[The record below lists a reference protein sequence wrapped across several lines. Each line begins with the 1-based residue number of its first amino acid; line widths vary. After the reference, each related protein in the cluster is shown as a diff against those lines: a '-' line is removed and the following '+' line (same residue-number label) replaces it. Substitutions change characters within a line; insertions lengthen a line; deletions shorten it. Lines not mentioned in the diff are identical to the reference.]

1 MEKEK
6 TNKKLLLR
14 RLIVVIVLVLI
25 VALIITGLIKFV
37 ANAISG
43 NNEVA
48 NGNLNNRGLAI
59 QDGNVTFYN
68 KYEEGI
74 YRVKGNREDKVTDET
89 AYSMTLYNN
98 QIYYLTVSSS
108 NTIDLKRVDISG
120 ENLETIKTLY
130 TSISKFYIDDGFVYY
145 ISNGSNAV
153 ELEKL
158 DLNDNTEVTLVTSN
172 IQDFVLEGKTIYYTD
187 NVGYLYSINT
197 DGTNQKEISKD
208 YRIYKIQ
215 INKKWIYYFDEDEV
229 ALCRIKKDGSS
240 REVVTK
246 FVTGETY
253 NVTDGEIYYFDSE
266 NKRISKTDFKGKK
279 SVEIVS
285 LEATGTKINVV
296 GDTLYY
302 LDKSKDGVTIYQMY
316 RVKTNGKAAKEIQ
329 Y

>member
-108 NTIDLKRVDISG
+108 NTIDLKRVDITG

>member
-6 TNKKLLLR
+6 KNKKLLLR

-108 NTIDLKRVDISG
+108 NTIDLKRVDITG

>member
-98 QIYYLTVSSS
+98 QKNLFF
-108 NTIDLKRVDISG
+108 SG
-120 ENLETIKTLY
+120 K
-130 TSISKFYIDDGFVYY
+130 V
-145 ISNGSNAV
+145 
-153 ELEKL
+153 
-158 DLNDNTEVTLVTSN
+158 
-172 IQDFVLEGKTIYYTD
+172 
-187 NVGYLYSINT
+187 
-197 DGTNQKEISKD
+197 
-208 YRIYKIQ
+208 
-215 INKKWIYYFDEDEV
+215 
-229 ALCRIKKDGSS
+229 
-240 REVVTK
+240 
-246 FVTGETY
+246 
-253 NVTDGEIYYFDSE
+253 
-266 NKRISKTDFKGKK
+266 
-279 SVEIVS
+279 
-285 LEATGTKINVV
+285 
-296 GDTLYY
+296 
-302 LDKSKDGVTIYQMY
+302 
-316 RVKTNGKAAKEIQ
+316 
-329 Y
+329 

>member
-108 NTIDLKRVDISG
+108 NTIDLKRVDITG

-215 INKKWIYYFDEDEV
+215 INKKWIYFFDEDEV

>member
-25 VALIITGLIKFV
+25 VALIIIGLIKFV

-108 NTIDLKRVDISG
+108 NTIDLKRVDITG

>member
-1 MEKEK
+1 MQIL
-6 TNKKLLLR
+6 NKKLLLR

-108 NTIDLKRVDISG
+108 NTIDLKRVDITG